1 MVIASLQLSFLSHK
15 NLLLVND
22 VDASWKTL
30 ERVAYLLTLEVVNHN
45 RDVVGFSLNRIDISD
60 VVLSHIAIVVE
71 AEIVEDCPVAVTA

>member
-45 RDVVGFSLNRIDISD
+45 IIVCTLAHR
-60 VVLSHIAIVVE
+60 VLTLDFV
-71 AEIVEDCPVAVTA
+71 D